1 MSIIPLG
8 IYLLV
13 AVLDWVSVAKSL
25 KPLEYLAKPGAMI
38 VLIAWMVSLGGLN
51 PPAVWFSLG
60 LVFSLAGDVFLML
73 PVEQF
78 VAGLVAFLIA
88 HLCYT
93 VGYNTTPLPVNVV
106 SAILLALVALVA
118 IRLYRRIEK
127 GLIAVGQ
134 GALRLPVLLYS
145 LVISVMLF
153 SALTTFLRSEWAPGA
168 ALLAGF
174 GALLFFL
181 SDSLLA
187 WNKFV
192 QPLRNGRLMVI
203 ITYHLGQALIAGGA
217 MLNYLT

>member
-13 AVLDWVSVAKSL
+13 AILDWVAVAKSF

-38 VLIAWMVSLGGLN
+38 VLIAWLASLGGLN
-51 PPAVWFSLG
+51 PPAVWFTLG
-60 LVFSLAGDVFLML
+60 LVLSLAGDVFLML
-73 PVEQF
+73 PDEKF
-78 VAGLVAFLIA
+78 VAGLAAFLIA

-93 VGYNTTPLPVNVV
+93 VGYNTTPLPINVV

-127 GLIAVGQ
+127 GLIADGQ

-153 SALTTFLRSEWAPGA
+153 SALTTFLRPEWAPGA
-168 ALLAGF
+168 ALLAGI
-174 GALLFFL
+174 GALLFYL

-203 ITYHLGQALIAGGA
+203 VTYHIGQALIAGGA
-217 MLNYLT
+217 LMNYLT